1 MPEYHSPYAPQI
13 LLVATAVEMTQPF
26 FWAFVWGNGNVP
38 VGAAPSSNVQAAD
51 AVDVELTVLEPV
63 PGPVLELLC
72 EPEVDDRPEPLSVPP
87 VAVVPVLVCDEIVPV
102 DEAVLV
108 AAAQPANP
116 PNAKN
121 AKEAKQTD

>member
-1 MPEYHSPYAPQI
+1 
-13 LLVATAVEMTQPF
+13 
-26 FWAFVWGNGNVP
+26 
-38 VGAAPSSNVQAAD
+38 
-51 AVDVELTVLEPV
+51 
-63 PGPVLELLC
+63 
-72 EPEVDDRPEPLSVPP
+72 
-87 VAVVPVLVCDEIVPV
+87 VLVCDEIVPV